1 MYVSLQNKKRKAS
14 QSKKEKEKDSTADRG
29 PVIYLNVIILN
40 KEEVVKREVEKK
52 LKGPMK
58 VFRGAGTH
66 LANKAFTN
74 TKFSEKIGGALSEN
88 IPAKLE
94 EKANIKAKCE
104 CVYTEDA
111 LCVLALQILA
121 DDINLRAFV
130 EHKVSERALNFID
143 HAMDILGVVRD
154 MSRFYRWND
163 DFILIQLGA
172 KEASEEFLKES
183 LCDKIQQKLQS
194 DLPQDLE
201 KKLGEK
207 KGVKVK
213 VVALPEE
220 LQASWFFGQLKFM
233 AEARKQE
240 KANRS
245 QRGILPPNPFSRP
258 KSDEREEEIPKKRG
272 FFPFSKSARS

>member
-143 HAMDILGVVRD
+143 HAMDILGV
-154 MSRFYRWND
+154 
-163 DFILIQLGA
+163 LGA